1 IGMEVKLMLYI
12 IVTIVTISVISFLAS
27 FFMSNRFAQLEDL
40 LEHQSL
46 PPFHDVFA
54 SHRTASDSDERI
66 QTNAYVIDSTGLADQ
81 TPLVT
86 QKVYHLYQQGL
97 SFEEIAKRTE
107 LSTDEIELIIKQN

>member
-1 IGMEVKLMLYI
+1 MEVKLMLYV
-12 IVTIVTISVISFLAS
+12 IVTIVTISVILFIAL
-27 FFMSNRFAQLEDL
+27 FFMSNSFAHLVYFIDYLSITFSQVIIALKRKVSYL
-40 LEHQSL
+40 
-46 PPFHDVFA
+46 
-54 SHRTASDSDERI
+54 DERI

>member
-1 IGMEVKLMLYI
+1 MLYV
-12 IVTIVTISVISFLAS
+12 IVTIVTISVILFIAS
-27 FFMSNRFAQLEDL
+27 FFMSNRFAHLEDL
-40 LEHQSL
+40 IEQQSIT
-46 PPFHDVFA
+46 FSQDVFA
-54 SHRTASDSDERI
+54 LKRKVSDLDERI

-107 LSTDEIELIIKQN
+107 LNADEIELIIKQN